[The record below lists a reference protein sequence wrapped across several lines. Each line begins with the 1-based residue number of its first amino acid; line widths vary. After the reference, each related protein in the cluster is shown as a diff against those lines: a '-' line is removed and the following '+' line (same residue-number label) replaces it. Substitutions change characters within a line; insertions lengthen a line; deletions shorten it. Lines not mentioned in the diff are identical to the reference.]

1 MNFADEDAMD
11 RFECIDPAIRKY
23 VTALEWKSLAE
34 NASALSEGPS
44 TRMSVRLHWLSCPQC
59 REDYSYA
66 LSVLEVVNQVIIDRV
81 VGLLTFWS
89 KQWDTET
96 SGVGSTISTSIDD
109 LAYKVAGLAV
119 FGIEV
124 QDALSFAVGEFANF
138 STEPDPI
145 RIPSD
150 RVPISRCAP
159 LIRSLEAAV
168 RGFVFEAV
176 RCHDMLIPPHEE
188 QIGPARL
195 IPPLDEEE
203 ASEYDAE
210 QTVAEDQKTSFRK
223 ALAEVLASKIGAQI
237 PELYEFIRVSAAIQL
252 EQFLELNH
260 EGESQVAEVV
270 PTRIPGSLK
279 HDGLEALRSQQS
291 DGFDSLK
298 AGQMEIIRLI
308 EQNGRSAAAFEPAIE
323 AQLGG
328 LYRRL
333 NDNTKRQLQVAEY
346 VYSINKSEPN
356 YSHGSVMNI
365 ALAYE
370 NELLFEVMWP
380 YLKKKIREGETFYDG
395 GTNDPRR
402 AMLKSG
408 EIQKKNLGLSSFRW
422 YLIKDQNLR
431 IWAEGTKSLNVR
443 LIVQDLNWIIPKRD
457 SAAHELI
464 CRLSAADEVRGWALN
479 DGGPFLHLH
488 PL

>member
-1 MNFADEDAMD
+1 MD
-11 RFECIDPAIRKY
+11 KIECIDPALRKY

-34 NASALSEGPS
+34 NASALSESPS

-66 LSVLEVVNQVIIDRV
+66 LSVLEVANQVIIDRV
-81 VGLLTFWS
+81 AGLLTSWS
-89 KQWDTET
+89 KQWETET
-96 SGVGSTISTSIDD
+96 SRVGSTISTSVDD
-109 LAYKVAGLAV
+109 LAYKIAGLAV

-150 RVPISRCAP
+150 RVPISKCAP
-159 LIRSLEAAV
+159 LIRSLEAGV
-168 RGFVFEAV
+168 REFVFEAV
-176 RCHDMLIPPHEE
+176 QCHDLLIPHYEE
-188 QIGPARL
+188 QVGPARL

-210 QTVAEDQKTSFRK
+210 QTAAEDERTSFRK
-223 ALAEVLASKIGAQI
+223 ALAEALASNIGAQI
-237 PELYEFIRVSAAIQL
+237 PGLYDIIRVSAAIHL
-252 EQFLELNH
+252 GKFLEVPH
-260 EGESQVAEVV
+260 TGELSDAEIV
-270 PTRIPGSLK
+270 PVRIPGHLNR
-279 HDGLEALRSQQS
+279 DGLEGLRSQQS

-333 NDNTKRQLQVAEY
+333 NENTRRQLQVAEY
-346 VYSINKSEPN
+346 IYSINRSEPD

-370 NELLFEVMWP
+370 NELLFTVIWP
-380 YLKKKIREGETFYDG
+380 YLQQKIREGVRFYDG
-395 GTNDPRR
+395 GTQEPNR
-402 AMLKSG
+402 AILRNG
-408 EIQKKNLGLSSFRW
+408 ELQKKNIGLSDFRW
-422 YLIKDQNLR
+422 YLTRDQDLR
-431 IWAEGTKSLNVR
+431 NWAENNKSLNVR
-443 LIVQDLNWIIPKRD
+443 LIIQDLNWIIPKRG

-488 PL
+488 PH